1 MMKKKRK
8 RKEEEE
14 ERMTVREGV
23 HSVAEKARARAQDAV
38 QFVRARRTEA
48 GVLLLLT
55 LLSTGATLLL
65 RFSRGVRH
73 ETYSA
78 CVAVL
83 AIELIKGAVSA
94 VMVVRTRRTGETA
107 GDALRGVLRGS
118 LPSALPAL
126 LYCVQNALAH
136 VALRCL
142 DAGVYSVLVQVRLLT
157 TGLFSV
163 LFLGRRLTLQ
173 HWRALVVLLA
183 AVLLVEQP
191 PCPVCPPAGAA
202 TVTGTAAA
210 VGAAGTGAAGTGA
223 GCERT
228 GVAVVLVM
236 ACTSSFA
243 GVYWEKVLKDAQR
256 SAWERNLQ
264 LSLYSIVF
272 AIAGTIVTRPGDLR
286 PQSLVAGISPVAL
299 LLFCTQAAQGLV
311 TAFVTKLTSTII
323 RNYSATASLCLTA
336 LLSVVLF
343 GAHLGTLFWVGLVLV
358 IISIDLYREAS
369 ALQAAAAASAAAA
382 VPAPASI
389 GTTDT
394 DTQQKQ
400 DDKKEDTTG
409 ARARRAL
416 QEEDTEN
423 SEEGGSPAQDG
434 TQDVVAVVID
444 TQTGQQQQQSKQDTK
459 ES

>member
-1 MMKKKRK
+1 
-8 RKEEEE
+8 
-14 ERMTVREGV
+14 MTVGEGV
-23 HSVAEKARARAQDAV
+23 RSAREKARAWVQDAV
-38 QFVRARRTEA
+38 RFLEARRREA

-55 LLSTGATLLL
+55 ALSTGATLLL
-65 RFSRGVRH
+65 RYSRGVRH
-73 ETYSA
+73 ESYSA

-83 AIELIKGAVSA
+83 AVELLKGAVSA
-94 VMVVRTRRTGETA
+94 VMVVRERGAGETA
-107 GDALRGVLRGS
+107 AGALRGALRGS

-142 DAGVYSVLVQVRLLT
+142 DAGVYAVLVQVRLLT

-163 LFLGRRLTLQ
+163 VFLHRRLAPQ

-191 PCPVCPPAGAA
+191 PCPVCPAAAAA
-202 TVTGTAAA
+202 TVTGTD
-210 VGAAGTGAAGTGA
+210 AAGTTGA

-243 GVYWEKVLKDAQR
+243 GVYWEKVLKDARR

-264 LSLYSIVF
+264 LSLYSV
-272 AIAGTIVTRPGDLR
+272 AVAVAGTVATRPGDLHPR
-286 PQSLVAGISPVAL
+286 RLVAGLSPVAL

-343 GAHLGTLFWVGLVLV
+343 GARLGTLFWLGLLLV

-369 ALQAAAAASAAAA
+369 ALQAAAAAAAAASPVPSSAAAA
-382 VPAPASI
+382 AAA
-389 GTTDT
+389 TTAT
-394 DTQQKQ
+394 EAQQSVAEKDQ
-400 DDKKEDTTG
+400 GVGVEPLAT
-409 ARARRAL
+409 ARGRRAL
-416 QEEDTEN
+416 QDADGENEEA
-423 SEEGGSPAQDG
+423 GAPAQED
-434 TQDVVAVVID
+434 VAVVVD
-444 TQTGQQQQQSKQDTK
+444 TPGVPQQPLPQEQPKQSTK
-459 ES
+459 EL

>member
-369 ALQAAAAASAAAA
+369 ALQAAAAAAS
-382 VPAPASI
+382 VPAPVPAPVR
-389 GTTDT
+389 TADT
-394 DTQQKQ
+394 DTQQTK

-423 SEEGGSPAQDG
+423 SDEGGSPAQDG

-444 TQTGQQQQQSKQDTK
+444 TQTGQQQQQLPKQDTK

>member
-1 MMKKKRK
+1 
-8 RKEEEE
+8 
-14 ERMTVREGV
+14 MTVREGV

-163 LFLGRRLTLQ
+163 LFLGRHLTLQ

-369 ALQAAAAASAAAA
+369 ALQAAAAAAS
-382 VPAPASI
+382 VPAPVPA
-389 GTTDT
+389 TVRTADT
-394 DTQQKQ
+394 DTQQTK

-416 QEEDTEN
+416 QKEDTEN
-423 SEEGGSPAQDG
+423 SDEGGSPAQDG

-444 TQTGQQQQQSKQDTK
+444 TQTGQQQQQLPKQDTK

>member
-1 MMKKKRK
+1 
-8 RKEEEE
+8 
-14 ERMTVREGV
+14 MTVREGV

-369 ALQAAAAASAAAA
+369 ALQAAAAAAS
-382 VPAPASI
+382 VPAPVPAPVR
-389 GTTDT
+389 TADT
-394 DTQQKQ
+394 DTQQTK

-444 TQTGQQQQQSKQDTK
+444 TQTGQQQQQLPKQDTK